1 MLFGFNAVTE
11 HNKTKKRGC
20 ARFKM
25 KTAARS
31 KCCQMKQNCGIRS
44 GAVGL
49 TTDMYQKKVR
59 LKWVQNLTNAAQR
72 AIIDMFTV
80 GSIHDASNTR

>member
-31 KCCQMKQNCGIRS
+31 KCCQMKQN
-44 GAVGL
+44 
-49 TTDMYQKKVR
+49 
-59 LKWVQNLTNAAQR
+59 LTNVAQR

>member
-1 MLFGFNAVTE
+1 MLFGFKAATE
-11 HNKTKKRGC
+11 RNKTKKRGC

-49 TTDMYQKKVR
+49 TGTKFDKCG
-59 LKWVQNLTNAAQR
+59 AAGYNR
-72 AIIDMFTV
+72 YVYSGKYT
-80 GSIHDASNTR
+80 

>member
-11 HNKTKKRGC
+11 RNKTKKRGR

-31 KCCQMKQNCGIRS
+31 KNRPMEPNFGMRS
-44 GAVGL
+44 AAVGL
-49 TTDMYQKKVR
+49 TTDMYQK
-59 LKWVQNLTNAAQR
+59 NAA
-72 AIIDMFTV
+72 
-80 GSIHDASNTR
+80 

>member
-1 MLFGFNAVTE
+1 MLFDFNAVTGR
-11 HNKTKKRGC
+11 NKTKRRGC

-31 KCCQMKQNCGIRS
+31 KNRPTEPNFGMRS
-44 GAVGL
+44 AAVGL
-49 TTDMYQKKVR
+49 TTDMYQKMR
-59 LKWVQNLTNAAQR
+59 PERVQNLTNAAQR

>member
-1 MLFGFNAVTE
+1 MLFGFNAVIE
-11 HNKTKKRGC
+11 RNKTKKRGC

-49 TTDMYQKKVR
+49 TTDMYQK
-59 LKWVQNLTNAAQR
+59 NAA
-72 AIIDMFTV
+72 
-80 GSIHDASNTR
+80 

>member
-1 MLFGFNAVTE
+1 
-11 HNKTKKRGC
+11 
-20 ARFKM
+20 M

-31 KCCQMKQNCGIRS
+31 KCCQMKPNCGIRS

-49 TTDMYQKKVR
+49 TCRHASKKVR

>member
-1 MLFGFNAVTE
+1 MLLGFNTVTE
-11 HNKTKKRGC
+11 RNKIKKRGC

-49 TTDMYQKKVR
+49 TTDMYQKKCGMNGY
-59 LKWVQNLTNAAQR
+59 K
-72 AIIDMFTV
+72 I
-80 GSIHDASNTR
+80 

>member
-11 HNKTKKRGC
+11 RNKTKKRGC

-31 KCCQMKQNCGIRS
+31 KNRPMEPNFGIRS

-49 TTDMYQKKVR
+49 TTDMYQK
-59 LKWVQNLTNAAQR
+59 NAA
-72 AIIDMFTV
+72 
-80 GSIHDASNTR
+80 

>member
-1 MLFGFNAVTE
+1 
-11 HNKTKKRGC
+11 
-20 ARFKM
+20 M

-49 TTDMYQKKVR
+49 TKDMYQKMR
-59 LKWVQNLTNAAQR
+59 PERVQNLTNAAQR

-80 GSIHDASNTR
+80 GSIRDASNTR

>member
-11 HNKTKKRGC
+11 RNKIKKRGC

-44 GAVGL
+44 SAVGL
-49 TTDMYQKKVR
+49 TTDMYQKKC
-59 LKWVQNLTNAAQR
+59 
-72 AIIDMFTV
+72 
-80 GSIHDASNTR
+80 GSNGYEI

>member
-11 HNKTKKRGC
+11 HNKTKKRGR

-44 GAVGL
+44 GAVP
-49 TTDMYQKKVR
+49 
-59 LKWVQNLTNAAQR
+59 
-72 AIIDMFTV
+72 
-80 GSIHDASNTR
+80 DAGRQY